1 MDDQLADLFDKL
13 MKRRATPVG
22 RRRSAICYAARSGA
36 AGWKRA
42 RHRSGVGTLSY
53 VFNHHE
59 RQLASRLAA
68 MHHEHHDVTV
78 SAMHAHLDHDNCLE
92 TVILR
97 GPTQTV
103 LQFAE
108 SVIAEKGVRHGKISV
123 IPVDSDAHS
132 HSHGPGRGHKHTHAR
147 PRTQQDGVKLG
158 QAPYL
163 QCRTKVRDARLEFQ
177 FGIDALVAGIHI
189 ASNPWIHYLL
199 AKGSGMA
206 TQIKKIATLNPGSC
220 RCEPARAPRTN
231 NKDNEGK

>member
-1 MDDQLADLFDKL
+1 MTISMDDQLADLFDKL
-13 MKRRATPVG
+13 MKEKGYTSRSEAIRDLLRGEIG
-22 RRRSAICYAARSGA
+22 RGGVEEGA
-36 AGWKRA
+36 APEC
-42 RHRSGVGTLSY
+42 VGTLSY

-132 HSHGPGRGHKHTHAR
+132 HSPGPGRGHKHTHAR
-147 PRTQQDGVKLG
+147 PRT
-158 QAPYL
+158 
-163 QCRTKVRDARLEFQ
+163 
-177 FGIDALVAGIHI
+177 
-189 ASNPWIHYLL
+189 
-199 AKGSGMA
+199 
-206 TQIKKIATLNPGSC
+206 
-220 RCEPARAPRTN
+220 
-231 NKDNEGK
+231 